1 MSQII
6 HFKCNNYIFTL
17 ISSKVEEMVSVGK
30 ELVSHNGGDLADC
43 RYYILI
49 RVQEVCV
56 YAALIFEVYI
66 IFYFLHT
73 EWDSIGLL
81 LTL

>member
-43 RYYILI
+43 RY
-49 RVQEVCV
+49 
-56 YAALIFEVYI
+56 
-66 IFYFLHT
+66 
-73 EWDSIGLL
+73 
-81 LTL
+81 